1 MTVSGVYFKIF
12 LNNPQQELPFSGQ
25 SNTYTVVSKMK
36 YDFIKYSLPLTACDA
51 IKCFVLL

>member
-51 IKCFVLL
+51 I